1 MAEQKT
7 FHTSVAR
14 VDAVVFEGEAIS
26 VAVPGVAGDMEILAG
41 HEALISPLR
50 SGMVRVKRPDGSVE
64 SFDLAAGTMEISNNR
79 VNILI

>member
-7 FHTSVAR
+7 FHATIAR
-14 VDAVVFEGEAIS
+14 VDEVVFDGEVTS
-26 VAVPGVAGDMEILAG
+26 VAVPGVEGDMEVLAG

-50 SGMVRVKRPDGSVE
+50 SGQIRVKTTSGATQ
-64 SFDLAAGTMEISNNR
+64 SFDLASGTLEVSHNK